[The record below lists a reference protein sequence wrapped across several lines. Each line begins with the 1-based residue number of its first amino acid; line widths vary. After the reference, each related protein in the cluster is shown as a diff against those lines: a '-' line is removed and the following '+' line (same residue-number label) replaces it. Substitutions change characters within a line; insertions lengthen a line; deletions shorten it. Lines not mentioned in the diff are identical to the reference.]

1 MLPNETTST
10 FQVTSEQFPLL
21 FDYVSHVSY
30 DTQEKMLSLT
40 LPLFTIDENNNISMV
55 ADSKHDK
62 HGTFALL
69 HHLQTENKP
78 ITLSLII
85 YGTSQIEPRFVLLQN
100 TYFLFKS
107 ARYDLSEHNGTN
119 IMSVTLT
126 LTLEQL
132 SAVIKLNRG
141 LDSAIERGIPQLF
154 AHVLL
159 LFLGKLMGELK

>member
-10 FQVTSEQFPLL
+10 FQVTSDQFPLL

-78 ITLSLII
+78 STLSLII
-85 YGTSQIEPRFVLLQN
+85 YGTIQIEPRFVLLQN

-107 ARYDLSEHNGTN
+107 ARYDLCEHNGTN

-126 LTLEQL
+126 LTLE
-132 SAVIKLNRG
+132 
-141 LDSAIERGIPQLF
+141 
-154 AHVLL
+154 
-159 LFLGKLMGELK
+159 

>member
-69 HHLQTENKP
+69 HHLQTEKKP

-107 ARYDLSEHNGTN
+107 ARYDLCEHNGTN

-132 SAVIKLNRG
+132 TSVIKLNRG

>member
-1 MLPNETTST
+1 MLQNETTST

-40 LPLFTIDENNNISMV
+40 LPLFTIDENNHISMV

-69 HHLQTENKP
+69 HYLQTEKKL
-78 ITLSLII
+78 ITLSLMI
-85 YGTSQIEPRFVLLQN
+85 YGTSQTEPRFVLLQN
-100 TYFLFKS
+100 ASFIFTS

-119 IMSVTLT
+119 VMSVTLT
-126 LTLEQL
+126 LTL
-132 SAVIKLNRG
+132 
-141 LDSAIERGIPQLF
+141 D
-154 AHVLL
+154 
-159 LFLGKLMGELK
+159 

>member
-30 DTQEKMLSLT
+30 ESQEKTLSLT

-69 HHLQTENKP
+69 HHLQTEKKP
-78 ITLSLII
+78 ITLSLMI
-85 YGTSQIEPRFVLLQN
+85 YGTSQIEPRFVVIPN
-100 TYFLFKS
+100 TSFSFKS
-107 ARYDLSEHNGTN
+107 SRYDLSEHNGTN
-119 IMSVTLT
+119 IMSVTIK
-126 LTLEQL
+126 LTLE
-132 SAVIKLNRG
+132 
-141 LDSAIERGIPQLF
+141 
-154 AHVLL
+154 
-159 LFLGKLMGELK
+159 

>member
-40 LPLFTIDENNNISMV
+40 LPLFTIDENSNISMV
-55 ADSKHDK
+55 ADSKYDK

-69 HHLQTENKP
+69 HHLQTEKKP
-78 ITLSLII
+78 INLSVII

-100 TYFLFKS
+100 ASFFFTS

-126 LTLEQL
+126 LTLE
-132 SAVIKLNRG
+132 
-141 LDSAIERGIPQLF
+141 
-154 AHVLL
+154 
-159 LFLGKLMGELK
+159 

>member
-30 DTQEKMLSLT
+30 ESQEKMLSLT
-40 LPLFTIDENNNISMV
+40 LPLFTIDENSNISMV
-55 ADSKHDK
+55 ADSKYDK

-69 HHLQTENKP
+69 HHLQTEKNP
-78 ITLSLII
+78 INLSVII

-100 TYFLFKS
+100 ASFFFTS

-126 LTLEQL
+126 LTLE
-132 SAVIKLNRG
+132 
-141 LDSAIERGIPQLF
+141 
-154 AHVLL
+154 
-159 LFLGKLMGELK
+159 

>member
-30 DTQEKMLSLT
+30 ESHEKMLSLT
-40 LPLFTIDENNNISMV
+40 LPLFTIDENNHISMV
-55 ADSKHDK
+55 ADSKHDN

-78 ITLSLII
+78 ITLSLMI
-85 YGTSQIEPRFVLLQN
+85 YGTSQTEPRFVLLQN
-100 TYFLFKS
+100 ASFIFTS

-119 IMSVTLT
+119 IMSVTIK
-126 LTLEQL
+126 LTLE
-132 SAVIKLNRG
+132 
-141 LDSAIERGIPQLF
+141 
-154 AHVLL
+154 
-159 LFLGKLMGELK
+159 

>member
-40 LPLFTIDENNNISMV
+40 LPLFTIDENSNISMV
-55 ADSKHDK
+55 ADAKHDK

-69 HHLQTENKP
+69 HHLQTEKKP
-78 ITLSLII
+78 INLSVII

-100 TYFLFKS
+100 ASFFFTS

-119 IMSVTLT
+119 IMSVMVT
-126 LTLEQL
+126 LTLE
-132 SAVIKLNRG
+132 
-141 LDSAIERGIPQLF
+141 
-154 AHVLL
+154 
-159 LFLGKLMGELK
+159 